1 MEHPQFKEDPRGG
14 GRVNSPSPD
23 WNGEAQVGFL
33 SFSAFNLVG
42 VFEARFFKAKC
53 QIESA
58 VLPRP
63 RWPDEAGVPLSATGR
78 VRLFENAR
86 CPKGWQTLPQA
97 GPGDFYTSW
106 PHPSPLRTDLAEAS
120 SGSGLGEQ
128 TTGQIGV
135 GSSERVRTALFPR
148 NCSANKLVQV
158 ECKQRWVMGQR
169 EGAAPAAATPAAA
182 ADGQVVAASGRWHHR
197 EACQPPGYHRPT
209 IIPAV
214 LTLLGIGGFRPA
226 TAQLS
231 VASPTPLLLAVLCL
245 FVANVQVAG
254 ACEDYR
260 CAADF
265 TRILDSGKVLVS
277 SNLPYCFLLEQY
289 HSITTMV
296 ANHRKEY
303 KCFALLERHRNVIA
317 GAEQGS
323 GAIGEPYGASGQ
335 TEVSSGRCLY
345 PYHHQKG
352 ASGYRFCSVFG
363 DPHIRTLNGQHETCL
378 TLGAWPLLDNSYF
391 AVQVTNEPAG
401 ATQGAS
407 CIGKITVVVKS
418 LTGCT
423 EQKMYEATREFL
435 PSSFVD
441 GTTTSDELLV
451 EASQE
456 EGSNA
461 AGESASQTADS
472 RQYGRGKGAS
482 GLFGAG
488 HRPAVMIREFS
499 PNEHIEIYIRYI
511 STRLTVRLTNGY
523 LLFSVK
529 IPEEIVAQKST
540 DNSLQLCLTG
550 CPASERVEYKEVL
563 ADPEYFLKSIGL
575 KEMPMK
581 RADAE
586 ATCREAGASDFFF
599 DSCVFDLLVT
609 GDERFK
615 MSSVLALRDIRLL
628 YPPYVRNYEMNR
640 TNLQPYD
647 VLATIE
653 RSKELMTIF
662 NPRDMK
668 GRSSSY
674 SGATA
679 GGRRGWMHLPLWL
692 CVALLL
698 LIEHV
703 AVGA

>member
-1 MEHPQFKEDPRGG
+1 MKPYEDCKC
-14 GRVNSPSPD
+14 
-23 WNGEAQVGFL
+23 
-33 SFSAFNLVG
+33 LVG
-42 VFEARFFKAKC
+42 CTCIPSKPKHFVQSLSKSCWAPKPKRLKPAC
-53 QIESA
+53 QTS
-58 VLPRP
+58 
-63 RWPDEAGVPLSATGR
+63 GH
-78 VRLFENAR
+78 R
-86 CPKGWQTLPQA
+86 C
-97 GPGDFYTSW
+97 
-106 PHPSPLRTDLAEAS
+106 R
-120 SGSGLGEQ
+120 
-128 TTGQIGV
+128 
-135 GSSERVRTALFPR
+135 
-148 NCSANKLVQV
+148 LVQV
-158 ECKQRWVMGQR
+158 QCKQRWVMGQR
-169 EGAAPAAATPAAA
+169 EGVA
-182 ADGQVVAASGRWHHR
+182 ADEKVVAASPSGHR
-197 EACQPPGYHRPT
+197 EQSLACQPPNHPRRTIPT
-209 IIPAV
+209 V
-214 LTLLGIGGFRPA
+214 LRLLLSIAGFQPA
-226 TAQLS
+226 TPRLGDIL
-231 VASPTPLLLAVLCL
+231 PTSLLLIIFCS
-245 FVANVQVAG
+245 FVANVQG

-289 HSITTMV
+289 DSCLRATSRSCRGNLRYHSITTMV

-303 KCFALLERHRNVIA
+303 KCFTLLERHRSVIA
-317 GAEQGS
+317 GAEQSSDG
-323 GAIGEPYGASGQ
+323 IGDSSYDGGGQ
-335 TEVSSGRCLY
+335 SEVSSGRCLY

-352 ASGYRFCSVFG
+352 ASGYRFCTVFG

-391 AVQVTNEPAG
+391 AVQATNEPAG
-401 ATQGAS
+401 STESAS
-407 CIGKITVVVKS
+407 CIGKVRLFLYNSKLELKGGPFDAITSRSPVSLKANRWDGPIDDRFFQRVFRTVTVVVKS

-441 GTTTSDELLV
+441 GTTTSDELLM
-451 EASQE
+451 ETSQE
-456 EGSNA
+456 ESSNVAVELVNQA
-461 AGESASQTADS
+461 AGNGQYS
-472 RQYGRGKGAS
+472 RSRGAPGV
-482 GLFGAG
+482 LGAG
-488 HRPAVMIREFS
+488 HRPAVMIREFV

-511 STRLTVRLTNGY
+511 STRLTVRLINGY

-575 KEMPMK
+575 KQTSMK
-581 RADAE
+581 RGDAE

-662 NPRDMK
+662 NSRDVK

-674 SGATA
+674 SAA
-679 GGRRGWMHLPLWL
+679 AADRRRGWSLVPWL
-692 CVALLL
+692 CVVLILLFQA
-698 LIEHV
+698 V
-703 AVGA
+703 AIGA